1 MQKTAR
7 RSLNQVKSRLL
18 FFTLLCLYL
27 LLASVTLFA
36 HNTDSLSKVIDSKTL
51 NDKQQLEALVRL
63 AGSLATKDFDK
74 CIERSNEGLKLAAQL
89 KDSVAI
95 GQLYNILGEAS
106 YFKGSYDVAAKH
118 MYDAVRILE
127 PRNKAMAALVFNNL
141 GKLYRKIKELDK
153 SIENYDRAMELYS
166 SLNDSAGVQMIWN
179 ESGVPFEYMGNYEE
193 ALRRYKKSLEIA
205 RARKDLQG
213 VGYAL
218 SNIAGSLMLQQ
229 KYDEAVS
236 YMDQSL
242 AIRKEVKDT
251 FALALTYSD
260 LGSLFI
266 AMGDL
271 EKAKVSIELSNQL
284 AIQLKYPGLLAAN
297 YQQLSDLYKKQGE
310 FELALEFAGKATT
323 MRDSV
328 FNIAKSEQITEL
340 NTKYETEKKEQQI
353 ALQKIALSRK
363 NYIISG
369 IGIILLL
376 GVFLGFMIHN
386 RNKLKQEARLREE
399 ILKQQE
405 LASRAVLE
413 AEEKER
419 QRIGLDLHDGVGQ
432 MMSAAKINL
441 STFLSDIEVP
451 NEEERLRVDNIMSL
465 IDESCKEVRAV
476 SHSMMPNALLKA
488 GLASA
493 VREFLNRIDS
503 KVLEVNLYTEG
514 LDERLD
520 TTIETV
526 LYRVIQ
532 ECVNNVI
539 KHSGASRLDIS
550 IIKDEDGLSATIE
563 DNGKGFDTSDTSI
576 RNGIG
581 LKNIETRINYLK
593 GEVNIDSSPG
603 HGTVTVINIPAGNLG
618 KI

>member
-7 RSLNQVKSRLL
+7 KSLNSVKSRLL
-18 FFTLLCLYL
+18 FLTLLCLYL

-36 HNTDSLSKVIDSKTL
+36 HNNDSLSKVIDSKTL
-51 NDKQQLEALVRL
+51 SDKQQLAAYVSL
-63 AGSLATKDFDK
+63 AGSLATKDFDQ
-74 CIERSNEGLKLAAQL
+74 CIQRANEGIKLASQL

-95 GQLYNILGEAS
+95 GQLYTILGEAS
-106 YFKGSYDVAAKH
+106 YFKGSYDVGTKYL
-118 MYDAVRILE
+118 YDAVRILE
-127 PRNKAMAALVFNNL
+127 PRNKALTALAFNNL

-153 SIENYDRAMELYS
+153 SIQNYDRAMELYS
-166 SLNDSAGVQMIWN
+166 SMNDSAGVQMIWN
-179 ESGVPFEYMGNYEE
+179 ESGVPFEYMGNYDE

-205 RARKDLQG
+205 RARKDLLG
-213 VGYAL
+213 ESYSLA
-218 SNIAGSLMLQQ
+218 NISGALMLQE
-229 KYDEAVS
+229 KYDESVK
-236 YMDQSL
+236 YMDQCL
-242 AIRKEVKDT
+242 AMRKVLKDT
-251 FALALTYSD
+251 FSLALTYSD
-260 LGSLFI
+260 RGSLFI
-266 AMGDL
+266 AMGEY
-271 EKAKVSIELSNQL
+271 EKAKESIEQSNVL
-284 AIQLKYPGLLAAN
+284 ANHLKYPGLLAAN
-297 YQQLSDLYKKQGE
+297 YQLLSELYGKQGK
-310 FELALEFAGKATT
+310 FEQALEYANKATA

-328 FNIAKSEQITEL
+328 FNIAKAEQITEL
-340 NTKYETEKKEQQI
+340 NTKYETEKKEQEI

-363 NYIISG
+363 NYIIGG

-376 GVFLGFMIHN
+376 GIFLGFAVHN
-386 RNKLKQEARLREE
+386 RNKLKQEAKLQEE
-399 ILKQQE
+399 ILKQQQ

-441 STFLSDIEVP
+441 SSFLSDIEVP
-451 NEEERLRVDNIMSL
+451 NEEERLRVDNILSL

-532 ECVNNVI
+532 ESVNNVI

-563 DNGKGFDTSDTSI
+563 DNGKGFDTSDASI

-603 HGTVTVINIPAGNLG
+603 HGTVTVINIPPGNLG
-618 KI
+618 V